1 MMRRNSIAASLSI
14 AILFLFAP
22 AAFAGGK
29 SAAAKPAATVVDQGS
44 FGVFQSGR
52 RVATETFTIR
62 QYPDSST
69 TTSEFHAEAGQTSAK
84 IEQSSELTL
93 YPNGSLFHYEWKQIS
108 PSKSSATVQPGEQV
122 LNLHTVSDGKTT
134 DQPFFL
140 GLETFILDDYFFS
153 TREVLLWRYLASAE
167 CKPRPAGDGCDLL
180 RQRVPIL
187 IPHRRI
193 SAQVFVEFK
202 GYEDL
207 PLNGR
212 PQHLR
217 HFLLQTDGP
226 EWHLWLDAD
235 HKLVRISIPDTSTE
249 ILRLEAK

>member
-1 MMRRNSIAASLSI
+1 MRRTSISASLFI
-14 AILFLFAP
+14 ALFFVFTP
-22 AAFAGGK
+22 SAFAGDK
-29 SAAAKPAATVVDQGS
+29 SAAKPVGTVVDQGT
-44 FGVFQSGR
+44 FNVFQNGH

-69 TTSEFHAEAGQTSAK
+69 TSSEFHAEAGQTSGK

-93 YPNGSLFHYEWKQIS
+93 FSNGSLFRYEWKQTS
-108 PSKSSATVQPGEQV
+108 PTKSSATVLPAEQV
-122 LNLHTVSDGKTT
+122 LNLHIVSDGKTT

-153 TREVLLWRYLASAE
+153 TREVLLWRYLASTE
-167 CKPRPAGDGCDLL
+167 CKPRPAGDGCDPV

-187 IPHRRI
+187 IPRRRT
-193 SAQVFVEFK
+193 SAQIFVEFK
-202 GYEDL
+202 GYEDT

-226 EWHLWLDAD
+226 EWHLWLDSD

-249 ILRLEAK
+249 VLRQ